1 MKEGERMKIVRYFT
15 PRGWLIVGVW
25 LAGIVLLATRL

>member
-1 MKEGERMKIVRYFT
+1 MKIVRYFT

-25 LAGIVLLATRL
+25 LAGIVLLVTRI

>member
-1 MKEGERMKIVRYFT
+1 MAKVIRYFT
-15 PRGWLIVGVW
+15 PRGWLVVCVW

>member
-15 PRGWLIVGVW
+15 PRGWLVVCVW
-25 LAGIVLLATRL
+25 LAGIVLLATRI

>member
-1 MKEGERMKIVRYFT
+1 MKGGEYMKVIRYFT

-25 LAGIVLLATRL
+25 LAGIVLLATKI